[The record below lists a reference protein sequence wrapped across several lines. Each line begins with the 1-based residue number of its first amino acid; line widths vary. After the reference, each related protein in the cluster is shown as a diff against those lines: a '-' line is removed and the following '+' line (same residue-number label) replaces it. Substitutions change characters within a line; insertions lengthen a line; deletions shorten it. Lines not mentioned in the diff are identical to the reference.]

1 MSKVD
6 RSWYD
11 AYMMPNYA
19 PAPMIP
25 TRGLGSR
32 LWDQEGREY
41 IDFAG
46 GIAVNVLGHAHP
58 ELIDAITD
66 QAGRLWHTANVLAT
80 EPALLLARQ
89 LVDLTFAEKVFFSN
103 SGAEANEAALKLA
116 RRFAFDHHG
125 EVKSRIISFDNAF
138 HGRTL
143 FTVTAGGQPDYRRGF
158 GPLPGGIEH
167 LPFNDVQ
174 ALHDAFGEDV
184 CAVIVEP
191 VQGEGGV
198 VAAQRDFLEAIRRL
212 CDQHQAL
219 MIMDEVQ
226 TGVGRTGSLYAYQA
240 YNVIP
245 DLLTT
250 AKALGG
256 GFPIAATLTTTE
268 IASSLRVGIHG
279 STWGGNPLGCAVAK
293 KVLDIVNTPTVL
305 NGVAARREHFESALL
320 SIGERYGV
328 FEEIRGMGLL
338 IGCALTEHWH
348 GRARE
353 FMQAAQDAGLFILVA
368 GGNVVRLGPS
378 LIVPE
383 DDIAQGLERLETG
396 IENLVQAD
404 RESD

>member
-1 MSKVD
+1 
-6 RSWYD
+6 
-11 AYMMPNYA
+11 
-19 PAPMIP
+19 
-25 TRGLGSR
+25 
-32 LWDQEGREY
+32 
-41 IDFAG
+41 
-46 GIAVNVLGHAHP
+46 
-58 ELIDAITD
+58 
-66 QAGRLWHTANVLAT
+66 
-80 EPALLLARQ
+80 
-89 LVDLTFAEKVFFSN
+89 
-103 SGAEANEAALKLA
+103 
-116 RRFAFDHHG
+116 
-125 EVKSRIISFDNAF
+125 
-138 HGRTL
+138 
-143 FTVTAGGQPDYRRGF
+143 
-158 GPLPGGIEH
+158 
-167 LPFNDVQ
+167 
-174 ALHDAFGEDV
+174 
-184 CAVIVEP
+184 
-191 VQGEGGV
+191 
-198 VAAQRDFLEAIRRL
+198 
-212 CDQHQAL
+212 

-396 IENLVQAD
+396 IEALVQAD